1 MTGGLNWAGSEVYIN
16 LADRGKRSSFKALT
30 DHIVTLGLHE
40 ARPKTGRGG
49 IGQVVAID
57 RLLQHDFTHAT
68 SRYVSQL
75 IHCVIPL
82 VVSLTN

>member
-1 MTGGLNWAGSEVYIN
+1 MTGGLDRARSEVYIN
-16 LADRGKRSSFKALT
+16 LADRGKSSRFKALA

-40 ARPKTGRGG
+40 ARPETGRRG
-49 IGQVVAID
+49 IGQVVTID

-82 VVSLTN
+82 VVSLTI